1 MLTQPMSTTSNLRRY
16 LLAAPLAVAL
26 ALSQAPAHAQV
37 ALRPEPAPK
46 ALRAEPIY
54 YVDGKL
60 TTQAR
65 FSKLDQRNIRTMR
78 VLTGDAEIKTFGS
91 TTRGGTV
98 VVTTKP
104 NANAPTVVAF
114 NKRINDEV
122 PLTPATADQD
132 AAITAAHTYVSQ
144 TYPRATLEGIF
155 VLQTLPASYK
165 AVFLES
171 GKRVSLRFD
180 SNGQLIQQ

>member
-1 MLTQPMSTTSNLRRY
+1 MLTQPMPPTSNFRRY
-16 LLAAPLAVAL
+16 LLAAPLAAAL

-37 ALRPEPAPK
+37 ALRPEPVPK

-65 FSKLDQRNIRTMR
+65 FNKLDERSISTMR

-98 VVTTKP
+98 VVTSKP
-104 NANAPTVVAF
+104 NANAPAVVAF

-122 PLTPATADQD
+122 PLTPATADQN
-132 AAITAAHTYVSQ
+132 AATTAAATYVSQ